1 MKAKNV
7 YEDKGVRCVTGET
20 IRPGGFFLT
29 KRALELTNLS
39 KAMKVL
45 DVGCGMGATVN
56 YLKEEHNIQAY
67 GIDMSQKLINIGKE
81 KYNIPLI
88 KGQGESLPF
97 KEDFFNGVFA
107 ECTLSL
113 MGNSEKTLAE
123 IYRVLKKEGYLIITD
138 VNAKNTEYIP
148 ELKKA
153 NVGSCLRNLF
163 DLEELI
169 SSIENIGFKI
179 LLLED
184 WTSLLT
190 KLMVKIV
197 FEYGSMGKFWNT
209 VACNDCGDFKEKLKK
224 CKPKYFLMICKK
236 EG

>member
-7 YEDKGVRCVTGET
+7 YEDNSIRNVTGET

-29 KRALELTNLS
+29 KRAL
-39 KAMKVL
+39 KATKMTKDMKVL
-45 DVGCGMGATVN
+45 DIGCGMGATVN
-56 YLKEEHNIQAY
+56 YLKTEHNIKSY

-88 KGQGESLPF
+88 KGQGENLPF
-97 KEDFFNGVFA
+97 EENFFNGVFA

-113 MGNSEKTLAE
+113 MNSSKETLSEAH
-123 IYRVLKKEGYLIITD
+123 RVLKKQGYLIITD
-138 VNAKNTEYIP
+138 VNAANTEHIP
-148 ELKKA
+148 ELKKS

-169 SSIENIGFKI
+169 SKVESIGFKV

-190 KLMVKIV
+190 ELMVKIV
-197 FEYGSMGKFWNT
+197 FEYGSMGRFWST
-209 VACNDCGDFKEKLKK
+209 VACKDCDDFKEKLKR